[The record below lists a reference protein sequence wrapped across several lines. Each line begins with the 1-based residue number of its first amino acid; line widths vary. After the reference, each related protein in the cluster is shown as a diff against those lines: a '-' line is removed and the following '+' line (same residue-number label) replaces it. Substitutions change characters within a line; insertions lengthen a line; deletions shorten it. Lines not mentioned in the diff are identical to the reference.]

1 MDLEAELVWAKGDVT
16 TLMERVRVYE
26 QQLVQVGETATE
38 YQQKL
43 AELENQMRVAAEA
56 NQNEMADVTRRSE
69 EEREGR
75 MGKPSKTG
83 TNNSRQL
90 QILGIGMTIVNWLT

>member
-1 MDLEAELVWAKGDVT
+1 MDLEAELERAKGDVT

-26 QQLVQVGETATE
+26 QQLAQVRETATE

-56 NQNEMADVTRRSE
+56 NRNEMADAT
-69 EEREGR
+69 
-75 MGKPSKTG
+75 
-83 TNNSRQL
+83 
-90 QILGIGMTIVNWLT
+90 